1 MVNYGEEQLTFL
13 QKVIDGL
20 RGFKKYDISIII
32 HSNIELPTISGIDAT
47 HVIKLN
53 DYQLLPLTCKTSIW
67 NHKEDFDVFIFGE
80 NDHLFHEH
88 HIDKYLEYVDILPKN
103 RIAGMI
109 QYEENETGKYYPA
122 YHGNYDWDYSSVEEY
137 NNKKFAHFN
146 NLHQATFIITKEQLL
161 DIGEKHNFTEFFGQS
176 HYSVKCK
183 VNTDIYQFCGM
194 KKMIC
199 ISDFEDNL
207 IHHLPN
213 IYINGDAGRA
223 QLGYGGN
230 KMKNAINKLNK

>member
-1 MVNYGEEQLTFL
+1 MRKRILAVLVNYGEEQLTFL
-13 QKVIDGL
+13 QEVIDGL

-103 RIAGMI
+103 RIAGI
-109 QYEENETGKYYPA
+109 
-122 YHGNYDWDYSSVEEY
+122 
-137 NNKKFAHFN
+137 
-146 NLHQATFIITKEQLL
+146 
-161 DIGEKHNFTEFFGQS
+161 
-176 HYSVKCK
+176 
-183 VNTDIYQFCGM
+183 
-194 KKMIC
+194 
-199 ISDFEDNL
+199 
-207 IHHLPN
+207 
-213 IYINGDAGRA
+213 
-223 QLGYGGN
+223 
-230 KMKNAINKLNK
+230 